1 MHACPTCSPATPPW
15 NPQHNQFK
23 PRHAPPR
30 VLALIDKAMVLV
42 PSHGRQLRATQEDKA
57 RLSQQLLAERAALEA
72 HAEEQ
77 TRQRSTAEHRAAAL
91 MVVQESLAARLGA
104 AHQAHEAQ
112 HAQGQAMH
120 AQLQSL
126 HEQVRIRSAAYK

>member
-1 MHACPTCSPATPPW
+1 
-15 NPQHNQFK
+15 
-23 PRHAPPR
+23 
-30 VLALIDKAMVLV
+30 MVLV

-126 HEQVRIRSAAYK
+126 HEQVQIRSAAYK